1 MIKHILSILLLF
13 CLLISTT
20 VATAAPKVRIGYI
33 RPDQSLLSSVYMR
46 NYYNA
51 YLDELAK
58 HADWNYELVDVSI
71 GDSVNLLAQG
81 NIDLLLSVENPYKD
95 VPSGKFAFS
104 QDFFGFDIESLYT
117 RTGDKR
123 FNPQDLNTIMGAKVG
138 LIKNRHANAQ
148 FMTFQ
153 HDNELFFDLHYF
165 DDQEQLIKAL
175 VDQEIDLAVD
185 TATNSKPGEQ
195 FLLAFARIPVRVASR
210 IDNPQPLREFE
221 NAMNSL
227 RVENPAFEPNLQ
239 KQIIQRIDHQLT
251 HYTPA
256 ESRFIEAAEPLRI
269 VIFGGSAPY
278 IEFDDST
285 GIASGIYADLLNL
298 ISRNSGLRFS
308 YLHVKT
314 YEEAVEYLKNGQADV
329 MMDIYTNQPDEI
341 PFTYTNSFFT
351 VPYTLI
357 GAFKTKSPNS
367 LGKTRI
373 ITTKPMPSLLHFLQ
387 QEYPDW
393 EIIHTAQTSNDSLNA
408 VSKGEA
414 DFALINNINLE
425 TERNLILHPDLT
437 IVPGI
442 NVQVPMALAIAEGK
456 PRMLKTIL
464 NKAIVQID
472 SQDIVRIMQQHTV
485 ASKPNLSIGH
495 LLAFYPIQTGLAIG
509 LFLLLLAIGTFLW
522 HYGRKLRHQQTLL
535 EEKNQALQATINTLE
550 EVNRSRDNYKALAET
565 DALTGLL
572 NKAAIEQAG
581 KAILAKPPAPERCH
595 ALFIIDLDHF
605 KEANDTMGHQKGDDI
620 LRRFALCLMHIVRAN
635 DALGRFGG
643 DEFILIL
650 ENLPRPAAIAI
661 ATRINTA
668 ARTLELK
675 TDGQPALSAS
685 IGIALSPAHGTTYAD
700 LLHNADQA
708 LYHTKENGRDNWT
721 LAFYGDNK

>member
-1 MIKHILSILLLF
+1 MIKRIISSLLLF
-13 CLLISTT
+13 CLLLSTT
-20 VATAAPKVRIGYI
+20 ATATAPKLRIGYI
-33 RPDQSLLSSVYMR
+33 EPDQSILSSVYMR
-46 NYYNA
+46 NYYNS

-58 HADWNYELVDVSI
+58 HAGWNYELVDVSI
-71 GDSVNLLAQG
+71 NDSAQSLADGD
-81 NIDLLLSVENPYKD
+81 IDLLLSVENPYTD
-95 VPSGKFAFS
+95 TPSTKFTFS
-104 QDFFGFDIESLYT
+104 QEFFGFDIESLYT
-117 RTGDKR
+117 RIGDKR
-123 FNPQDLNTIMGAKVG
+123 FNAHDLSTIMGAKVG
-138 LIKNRHANAQ
+138 LIKNRHANAP

-153 HDNELFFDLHYF
+153 HDNELSFDLHYF
-165 DDQEQLIKAL
+165 DTQEQLIKAL

-185 TATNSKPGEQ
+185 TATNWKPGEQ

-210 IDNPQPLREFE
+210 RDDATHLQEFE
-221 NAMNSL
+221 LAMNRL
-227 RVENPAFEPNLQ
+227 RVENPAFEPNLK
-239 KQIIQRIDHQLT
+239 KQLIQRIDHQLT

-269 VIFGGSAPY
+269 VVFGGRAPY
-278 IEFDDST
+278 IELDDCT
-285 GIASGIYADLLNL
+285 GIASGIYADLLHL

-308 YLHVKT
+308 YFHVKT
-314 YEEAVEYLKNGQADV
+314 YAEAIDALKNGDADI

-341 PFTYTNSFFT
+341 PFMYTNSFFT
-351 VPYTLI
+351 IPYTLI
-357 GAFKTKSPNS
+357 GAFQTQSPTATGNFRVS
-367 LGKTRI
+367 MNQ
-373 ITTKPMPSLLHFLQ
+373 PMPSLVRFLQ

-393 EIIHTAQTSNDSLNA
+393 EINTTAKSSNDRLNMVA
-408 VSKGEA
+408 RGDA

-425 TERNLILHPDLT
+425 SERNLILHPDLT
-437 IVPGI
+437 IVPGVD
-442 NVQVPMALAIAEGK
+442 VQVPMALAIAEGK
-456 PRMLKTIL
+456 PHILKTIL
-464 NKAIVQID
+464 NKAIIQID
-472 SQDIVRIMQQHTV
+472 PQDLIRIMQQHTV
-485 ASKPNLSIGH
+485 ATKPNLSLSH
-495 LLAFYPIQTGLAIG
+495 LLAFYPIQTGLALG
-509 LFLLLLAIGTFLW
+509 LFLLLLAGGIFLW
-522 HYGRKLRHQQTLL
+522 HYGRKLRQQQSLL
-535 EEKNQALQATINTLE
+535 EEKNQTLQATIHTLA
-550 EVNRSRDNYKALAET
+550 EVNRSRDNYKTLAET

-581 KAILAKPPAPERCH
+581 QAILATPPAPERCH

-668 ARTLELK
+668 ARSLELNEEGK
-675 TDGQPALSAS
+675 PALSAS

-708 LYHTKENGRDNWT
+708 LYQTKENGRDNWT
-721 LAFYGDNK
+721 LAFYKNQQ

>member
-1 MIKHILSILLLF
+1 MIKRIISLLLLS
-13 CLLISTT
+13 CLLLNTIAAA
-20 VATAAPKVRIGYI
+20 ATPKVRIGYI

-58 HADWNYELVDVSI
+58 HADWNYELIDVSI
-71 GDSVNLLAQG
+71 GDSVNLLSHG
-81 NIDLLLSVENPYKD
+81 DIDLLLSVENPYKD

-123 FNPQDLNTIMGAKVG
+123 FNPNDLNSIMGAKVG

-153 HDNELFFDLHYF
+153 HDNELHFDLHYF

-175 VDQEIDLAVD
+175 VDKEIDLAVD

-210 IDNPQPLREFE
+210 LDNPQPLREFE
-221 NAMNSL
+221 TAMNSL

-256 ESRFIEAAEPLRI
+256 ESQFIEAAEPLRI
-269 VIFGGSAPY
+269 VIFGGNTPY

-314 YEEAVEYLKNGQADV
+314 YEEAVACLQNGQADV
-329 MMDIYTNQPDEI
+329 MMDIYTNQQSDT

-357 GAFKTKSPNS
+357 GAFDAQTPNNLS
-367 LGKTRI
+367 KARLSTPQ
-373 ITTKPMPSLLHFLQ
+373 PMPSLLPFLR
-387 QEYPDW
+387 EAFPDW
-393 EIIHTAQTSNDSLNA
+393 EIQPPSETSNDSLNA
-408 VSKGEA
+408 VSNGSA

-425 TERNLILHPDLT
+425 TERSLILHPDLT

-442 NVQVPMALAIAEGK
+442 NVQVPMALAIADGQ
-456 PRMLKTIL
+456 PRILKTIL
-464 NKAIVQID
+464 NKAIIQID
-472 SQDIVRIMQQHTV
+472 SQDIVRIMQQHTI
-485 ASKPNLSIGH
+485 ASKPNLSIAH

-581 KAILAKPPAPERCH
+581 EAILAKAPAAERCH

-620 LRRFALCLMHIVRAN
+620 LRRFSLCLMHIVRAK

-650 ENLPRPAAIAI
+650 EDLPRPAVIAV

-675 TDGQPALSAS
+675 SNGQPALSAS
-685 IGIALSPAHGTTYAD
+685 IGIALSPTHGTTYAE

-721 LAFYGDNK
+721 LAFYGNKK

>member
-1 MIKHILSILLLF
+1 MIKRIFSVMLLF
-13 CLLISTT
+13 CLILSTT
-20 VATAAPKVRIGYI
+20 VTATAPKLRIGYI
-33 RPDQSLLSSVYMR
+33 EPDQSILSSIYMR
-46 NYYNA
+46 NYYNS

-58 HADWNYELVDVSI
+58 HAGWNYELVDVSI
-71 GDSVNLLAQG
+71 TDSVKRLTNG
-81 NIDLLLSVENPYKD
+81 DIDLLLSAENPYTD
-95 VPSGKFAFS
+95 TPSDKFAFS
-104 QDFFGFDIESLYT
+104 QECFGFDIESLYT
-117 RTGDKR
+117 RAGDR
-123 FNPQDLNTIMGAKVG
+123 RYNAHDLSTIMGAKVG
-138 LIKNRHANAQ
+138 LIKNRHANVQ

-153 HDNELFFDLHYF
+153 HDNELSFDLHYF
-165 DDQEQLIKAL
+165 DTQDQLVKAL

-185 TATNSKPGEQ
+185 TATNCIPGEQ

-210 IDNPQPLREFE
+210 LNDSTHLREFE
-221 NAMNSL
+221 TAMNCL
-227 RVENPAFEPNLQ
+227 RVENPSFEPNLK
-239 KQIIQRIDHQLT
+239 KQLTQRIDHQLT

-256 ESRFIEAAEPLRI
+256 ESRFIETAEPLRI

-278 IEFDDST
+278 IELDDST

-314 YEEAVEYLKNGQADV
+314 YEEAIAALENGEADI
-329 MMDIYTNQPDEI
+329 MMDIYNNQPDEI

-357 GAFKTKSPNS
+357 GAFEAKTSTTT
-367 LGKTRI
+367 GKFRVSMFQ
-373 ITTKPMPSLLHFLQ
+373 PMPSLVKYLQ

-393 EIIHTAQTSNDSLNA
+393 EINSTAKSSNDSLNMVA
-408 VSKGEA
+408 RGEA

-437 IVPGI
+437 IVPGV
-442 NVQVPMALAIAEGK
+442 NVQVPMSLAIADGQ
-456 PRMLKTIL
+456 PRILKTIL
-464 NKAIVQID
+464 NKAIIQID
-472 SQDIVRIMQQHTV
+472 PQDLVRIMQQHTV
-485 ASKPNLSIGH
+485 ATKPNLSISH

-509 LFLLLLAIGTFLW
+509 LFLLLFAGGIFLW
-522 HYGRKLRHQQTLL
+522 HYGRKLKHQQILL
-535 EEKNQALQATINTLE
+535 EEKNQVLQTTINTLA
-550 EVNRSRDNYKALAET
+550 EVNRSRDNYKTLAET

-581 KAILAKPPAPERCH
+581 KAILATPPAPERCH

-668 ARTLELK
+668 ARNLELHA
-675 TDGQPALSAS
+675 DGSPALSAS

-708 LYHTKENGRDNWT
+708 LYQTKENGRDNWT
-721 LAFYGDNK
+721 LAFYKNKQ